1 MIFSKYYKVI
11 KSIDYV
17 IFLITK
23 YRLEYFVILPWSN
36 LEYFVILPWSNLEYF
51 GILSQGSREYSRTE
65 FRLMIHGP
73 EANFPPRPAQSPTN
87 TIMIK

>member
-1 MIFSKYYKVI
+1 MPCEYFHCNIFSKYYKVI

-36 LEYFVILPWSNLEYF
+36 LEYLVILPWSNLEYF
-51 GILSQGSREYSRTE
+51 VILSQGSREYACTE
-65 FRLMIHGP
+65 FRLIGAP
-73 EANFPPRPAQSPTN
+73 QKALSTLNNQYR
-87 TIMIK
+87 